1 MIDPSENF
9 GRGINARI
17 ASVSVVTPSSM
28 PPSELV
34 SPVEE
39 GAFQFDAFQED
50 AFQV

>member
-9 GRGINARI
+9 GHGVNARV
-17 ASVSVVTPSSM
+17 ANVSVVTPSSM
-28 PPSELV
+28 PPSELINPLV
-34 SPVEE
+34 G